1 MGKWYNRKPM
11 NEIIVWTLVLIVL
24 IAYGTGLNYVQRYTL
39 NIDGTATKGII
50 FKKTIVLSE
59 YKKLGSGNGIFGNYD
74 IYSRSD
80 RRNAVLSI
88 YK

>member
-1 MGKWYNRKPM
+1 MKKWYNRKPM
-11 NEIIVWTLVLIVL
+11 NEIIGWTVVLTVLIV
-24 IAYGTGLNYVQRYTL
+24 YGTGLSYVQRYTL

-50 FKKTIVLSE
+50 FKKTIILSE

-80 RRNAVLSI
+80 RRNEVLSI

>member
-1 MGKWYNRKPM
+1 MKKWYNRKPM
-11 NEIIVWTLVLIVL
+11 NEIIGWTVVLTVL
-24 IAYGTGLNYVQRYTL
+24 IAYGTGLSYVQRYTL

-80 RRNAVLSI
+80 RRNEVLSI

>member
-1 MGKWYNRKPM
+1 MKNA
-11 NEIIVWTLVLIVL
+11 IIAWVVSLTVL
-24 IAYGTGLNYVQRYTL
+24 IAYLTGLSYVQRYTL
-39 NIDGTATKGII
+39 NSDGTATKGII

-80 RRNAVLSI
+80 RRNEVLSI